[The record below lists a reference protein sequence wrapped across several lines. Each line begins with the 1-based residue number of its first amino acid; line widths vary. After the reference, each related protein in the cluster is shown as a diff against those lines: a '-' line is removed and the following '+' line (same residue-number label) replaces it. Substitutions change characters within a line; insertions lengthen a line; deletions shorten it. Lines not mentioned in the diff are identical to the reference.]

1 MNHIIFNSRDQLYR
15 LEIAK
20 IVYFEADGNYTTI
33 VMTNKLKAV
42 VLSTLGNVEKA
53 LATQLKDE
61 AAIFMRV
68 GKRFIINRR
77 YIYEVNL
84 AKQHLVLSDFS
95 NFAFQLPVSKAALK
109 NVKDIMTRTKD

>member
-15 LEIAK
+15 FEIAK

-42 VLSTLGNVEKA
+42 VLSNLGNVEKA
-53 LATQLKDE
+53 LATQLNDE

-68 GKRFIINRR
+68 GKHFIINRR

-84 AKQHLVLSDFS
+84 VKQHLVLSDFS
-95 NFAFQLPVSKAALK
+95 NFAFQLPISKAALK
-109 NVKDIMTRTKD
+109 TVKDIMTHTKD